1 MKSKFKWRIFP
12 KVSNDLKV
20 QLLYN
25 RGVISSLKKVEKEVQ
40 SFLQPD
46 TKKDLFDPFRLRDLE
61 KAAKRIIQASKN
73 KEKVGIFGDYDADGI
88 PGAAFLSEAF
98 KKLGLKT
105 LVYIPSRSEGYGF
118 SPQAV
123 NYFSSKGVKLIV
135 VVDAGIKDLKACRL
149 AKKLGIDVIICD
161 HHETGRVL
169 PQALA
174 VIDPK
179 RKDEKYPFRELSG
192 AAVAFKLIQGIS
204 RMDKRISNDFLRWS
218 LDLMA
223 ISVIFDMVPL
233 ISENRV
239 LAKFGLRVLQKTKR
253 VGLQE
258 LIKISGLES
267 DTIDAYRVGFI
278 LAPRINAP
286 GRIYN
291 PQTSFKLLTTQD
303 RKEACRLAQILDGV
317 NRERQRQTERFVK
330 EALKQIEKNKLHRHK
345 IILVQDKEWPSGLVG
360 LIASKLKETF
370 NRPVFV
376 LQRGEKT
383 ARGSA
388 RSIDGFHLVEALAE
402 VKDFII
408 KGGGH
413 AKAAGVELALDKV
426 EEFYEKLLQ
435 LAEEKIKEEDLLPV
449 LEIDAILSFKDIDF
463 SFWQLMQDFEPFGMG
478 NPKPLFL
485 TQEAEVVDL
494 KTMGNGNRHL
504 SIFLQEGGQVM
515 RAVYFNGGDLN
526 NHLSRGQ
533 KVDLV
538 YSLICDN
545 YAGRPKVELKI
556 QDLKIGS

>member
-204 RMDKRISNDFLRWS
+204 RIWS
-218 LDLMA
+218 
-223 ISVIFDMVPL
+223 
-233 ISENRV
+233 
-239 LAKFGLRVLQKTKR
+239 
-253 VGLQE
+253 
-258 LIKISGLES
+258 
-267 DTIDAYRVGFI
+267 
-278 LAPRINAP
+278 
-286 GRIYN
+286 
-291 PQTSFKLLTTQD
+291 
-303 RKEACRLAQILDGV
+303 
-317 NRERQRQTERFVK
+317 
-330 EALKQIEKNKLHRHK
+330 
-345 IILVQDKEWPSGLVG
+345 
-360 LIASKLKETF
+360 
-370 NRPVFV
+370 
-376 LQRGEKT
+376 
-383 ARGSA
+383 
-388 RSIDGFHLVEALAE
+388 
-402 VKDFII
+402 
-408 KGGGH
+408 
-413 AKAAGVELALDKV
+413 
-426 EEFYEKLLQ
+426 
-435 LAEEKIKEEDLLPV
+435 
-449 LEIDAILSFKDIDF
+449 
-463 SFWQLMQDFEPFGMG
+463 
-478 NPKPLFL
+478 
-485 TQEAEVVDL
+485 
-494 KTMGNGNRHL
+494 
-504 SIFLQEGGQVM
+504 
-515 RAVYFNGGDLN
+515 
-526 NHLSRGQ
+526 
-533 KVDLV
+533 
-538 YSLICDN
+538 
-545 YAGRPKVELKI
+545 
-556 QDLKIGS
+556 